1 MLFMLGCSTAIA
13 TGPFEGLA
21 APGFQAPTMDGGNFR
36 LEQTQGKPTV
46 LVFWASWCGPCR
58 KEAPEVARIAHSYGA
73 AINVVGVNAG
83 ETLSVARR
91 AAAEMGVTW
100 PVVMDSDGKIQSQ
113 YKVTGIPLV
122 LVLDKDGLVRHRNNG
137 VPTDIHR
144 LLDGLS

>member
-1 MLFMLGCSTAIA
+1 
-13 TGPFEGLA
+13 
-21 APGFQAPTMDGGNFR
+21 MDGGNFR